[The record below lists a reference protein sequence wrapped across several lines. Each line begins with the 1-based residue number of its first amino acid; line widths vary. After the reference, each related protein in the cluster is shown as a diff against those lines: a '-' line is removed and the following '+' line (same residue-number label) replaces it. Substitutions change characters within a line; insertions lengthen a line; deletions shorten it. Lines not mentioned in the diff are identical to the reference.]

1 MSYAKYITLGID
13 PGSSS
18 GAITMITDNAV
29 EIFGMVKKT
38 EQQIEST
45 FSNMLLQKGPETIV
59 LAIIERVS
67 AMPGQ
72 GSVSGFKFGMNYG
85 YLRGC
90 LVANRIPFRD
100 YMPKEWQKHYSMI
113 RKKTE
118 SDKEWKIRLQNVAQ
132 NLYPNKDIP
141 LYAADSVLLAHFAK
155 SFLI

>member
-1 MSYAKYITLGID
+1 MSYAKYITFGID

-18 GAITMITDNAV
+18 GAITTITDNAV

-72 GSVSGFKFGMNYG
+72 GSVSGF
-85 YLRGC
+85 
-90 LVANRIPFRD
+90 
-100 YMPKEWQKHYSMI
+100 
-113 RKKTE
+113 
-118 SDKEWKIRLQNVAQ
+118 
-132 NLYPNKDIP
+132 
-141 LYAADSVLLAHFAK
+141 
-155 SFLI
+155 